1 MLCSEARFRSSIVA
15 SLFALVL
22 AGGTPALLRTA
33 LAAETGRLKLNVLD
47 QMGTGATNR
56 AEVMSADGTKVGTVA
71 PGAEIAL
78 APGDYKLVMPIVG
91 GTITKDGLKVE
102 PGRTTTVMITDVAV
116 LRVSVKDRDGKDPG
130 FPVTVTGASPPHDK
144 LASMVSGESI
154 LMAPNQVDVKVDAPP
169 QGYFWH
175 AVEVRVGSRAD
186 LTLNE
191 VVPADLLVQPIWS
204 GLAMDKSTRVVIY
217 KAGTQQQVAVS
228 APAPEHRFKLDPG
241 DYDVYV
247 ENNSGKG
254 APYKMDHGIHL
265 DSGAKVER
273 KVSLGG

>member
-1 MLCSEARFRSSIVA
+1 MRLRSSIV
-15 SLFALVL
+15 VL
-22 AGGTPALLRTA
+22 AATMLLALAGETPALL
-33 LAAETGRLKLNVLD
+33 LKGFAAETGRLKLDVLEEL
-47 QMGTGATNR
+47 GKGATNR
-56 AEVMSADGTKVGTVA
+56 AEVMSADGTKAGEVA
-71 PGAEIAL
+71 PGAEITL
-78 APGDYKLVMPIVG
+78 APGDYKLMLPIIG
-91 GTITKDGLKVE
+91 GKIIKDGLKVE
-102 PGRTTTVMITDVAV
+102 AGRTTTVLITNIAV
-116 LRVSVKDRDGKDPG
+116 LRVGVKDREGKDPG
-130 FPVTVTGASPPHDK
+130 FPVTVTDASPPHGK

-154 LMAPNQVDVKVDAPP
+154 LMAPNLVDVKVDAPP

-175 AVEVRVGSRAD
+175 AVEVRSGSRAD

-191 VVPADLLVQPIWS
+191 VVPAELLVQPIWS
-204 GLAMDKSTRVVIY
+204 GLAIDKSTRVVIY

-254 APYKMDHGIHL
+254 APYVMDHGIHL

>member
-1 MLCSEARFRSSIVA
+1 MMVTIAIGVSI
-15 SLFALVL
+15 
-22 AGGTPALLRTA
+22 
-33 LAAETGRLKLNVLD
+33 AAETGRLKLDVLEE
-47 QMGTGATNR
+47 MGRGAINR
-56 AEVMSADGTKVGTVA
+56 AAVISADGRKIGEVA
-71 PGAEIAL
+71 PGGDIAL
-78 APGDYKLVMPIVG
+78 APGEYKLVLPIIG
-91 GTITKDGLKVE
+91 GKITKEGLEVE
-102 PGRTTTVMITDVAV
+102 AGRTTTVLITNVAV
-116 LRVSVKDRDGKDPG
+116 LRVNVKDRDGKDPG
-130 FPVTVTGASPPHDK
+130 FPVTVSDDSPPHAR
-144 LASMVSGESI
+144 LAAMVSGDAI
-154 LMAPNQVDVKVDAPP
+154 LMAPNLVDVKVDAPP

-175 AVEVRVGSRAD
+175 AIELKTGNRAE

-191 VVPADLLVQPIWS
+191 VVPAELLVQPIWS

-217 KAGTQQQVAVS
+217 KAGTQQQVAES

-254 APYKMDHGIHL
+254 APYTMDHGIHL

>member
-1 MLCSEARFRSSIVA
+1 MHPRSSIAVPAALLAMILA
-15 SLFALVL
+15 S
-22 AGGTPALLRTA
+22 AGGMPALLQLC
-33 LAAETGRLKLNVLD
+33 LAAETGLLKLDVLD
-47 QMGTGATNR
+47 QMGKGATNR
-56 AEVMSADGTKVGTVA
+56 AQVMSADGTRVSEVA

-78 APGDYKLVMPIVG
+78 APGEYKLALPIVG
-91 GTITKDGLKVE
+91 GKITKDGLKIE
-102 PGRTTTVMITDVAV
+102 PGRTTTVLITDVAV
-116 LRVSVKDRDGKDPG
+116 LRVDVKDRDGKDPG
-130 FPVTVTGASPPHDK
+130 FPVSVTGASPPHDK

-154 LMAPNQVDVKVDAPP
+154 LMAPNLVDVKVDAPP

-175 AVEVRVGSRAD
+175 AVEVRSGSRQD
-186 LTLNE
+186 LTLDE
-191 VVPADLLVQPIWS
+191 VVPADLLVQTIWS

-217 KAGTQQQVAVS
+217 KAGTQQQVAES

-254 APYKMDHGIHL
+254 APYAMDRGIHL

>member
-1 MLCSEARFRSSIVA
+1 MMVTIVA
-15 SLFALVL
+15 GVSI
-22 AGGTPALLRTA
+22 
-33 LAAETGRLKLNVLD
+33 AAETGRLKLDVLED
-47 QMGTGATNR
+47 LGKGAINR
-56 AEVMSADGTKVGTVA
+56 ADVISMDGRKIGEVA
-71 PGAEIAL
+71 PGSDIEL
-78 APGDYKLVMPIVG
+78 APGEYKLVLPIIG
-91 GTITKDGLKVE
+91 GKITKEDLKVE
-102 PGRTTTVMITDVAV
+102 AGRTTTVLITNVAV
-116 LRVSVKDRDGKDPG
+116 LRVNVKDRDGKDPG
-130 FPVTVTGASPPHDK
+130 FPVTVSDDSPPHGK
-144 LASMVSGESI
+144 LAAMVSGDAI
-154 LMAPNQVDVKVDAPP
+154 LMAPNLVDVKVDAPP

-175 AVEVRVGSRAD
+175 AIELKTGNRAE

-191 VVPADLLVQPIWS
+191 VVPAELLVQPIWS

-217 KAGTQQQVAVS
+217 KAGTQQQVAES

-254 APYKMDHGIHL
+254 APYTMDHGIHL

>member
-22 AGGTPALLRTA
+22 AGGMPALLRTG
-33 LAAETGRLKLNVLD
+33 LAAENGRLKLDVLD

-56 AEVMSADGTKVGTVA
+56 AEVMSADGTTVGTVA
-71 PGAEIAL
+71 PGAEIIL

-102 PGRTTTVMITDVAV
+102 PGRTTTVMITNVAV

-175 AVEVRVGSRAD
+175 AVEVRSRQPRRPDAQRGRSGR
-186 LTLNE
+186 LAR
-191 VVPADLLVQPIWS
+191 PADLV
-204 GLAMDKSTRVVIY
+204 G
-217 KAGTQQQVAVS
+217 AGDGQVYPRRDLQSRYA
-228 APAPEHRFKLDPG
+228 AAGRGERACPG
-241 DYDVYV
+241 
-247 ENNSGKG
+247 
-254 APYKMDHGIHL
+254 A
-265 DSGAKVER
+265 
-273 KVSLGG
+273 SLQA